1 MIKHSP
7 IAIWTL
13 NEKSLKT
20 ALRLRSVRGIKDI
33 FTSNTLKARYDN
45 PRIKGYDKFSDSL
58 SDNFHEYKG
67 HVFIMATGVV
77 IRTIAGLIKDKT
89 TDPAIVVMDDQGKNV
104 ISLLSGHMGGANTI
118 TMQLA
123 SFLGGN
129 PVITTAT
136 DVNDIIAVDTIA
148 SEIGAKI
155 ENKEVIKVVSSAMLK
170 NEPVA
175 FISDIGLFNRYY
187 GQADYRPDFFRN
199 IVDVNPNEYS
209 AICIVSEKQ
218 HSIPPDV
225 LKKVL
230 MIRPRNIVLGIGC
243 NSGTTKEEITAAV
256 EKILDQKAL
265 SPLSISDIATID
277 KKKDEPGL
285 LEYCESIDCK
295 LTYYTSEELNA
306 VEYMGMTKAS
316 ENVYKHVG
324 AYGVSEPAAILCAG
338 KGAMLVMNKIKS
350 GNMTLA
356 IVKKKLDYLYVK

>member
-1 MIKHSP
+1 MIKYSP

-13 NEKSLKT
+13 NEKGLKT
-20 ALRLRSVRGIKDI
+20 ALRLRSLKGIKDI
-33 FTSNTLKARYDN
+33 FTSSKLKASYDN
-45 PRIKGYDKFSDSL
+45 PRIKGYEKFSDSVR
-58 SDNFHEYKG
+58 DNFHEYSA

-77 IRTIAGLIKDKT
+77 VRTITGLIKDKT
-89 TDPAIVVMDDQGKNV
+89 TDPAVVVMDELGKNV
-104 ISLLSGHMGGANTI
+104 ISLLSGHMGGANTV

-129 PVITTAT
+129 AVITTAT

-155 ENKEVIKVVSSAMLK
+155 ENKEVIKVISSAMLK

-187 GQADYRPDFFRN
+187 EQADYRPHFYRN

-218 HSIPPDV
+218 ISIPPDV

-230 MIRPRNIVLGIGC
+230 MIRPPNIVLGIGC
-243 NSGTTKEEITAAV
+243 NSGTSKDEIAATI
-256 EKILDQKAL
+256 EKVLEQKAL

-285 LEYCESIDCK
+285 LAYCESIGCK
-295 LTYYTSEELNA
+295 LKHYTSEELNH

-324 AYGVSEPAAILCAG
+324 AYGVSEPAALLCAG
-338 KGAMLVMNKIKS
+338 KGAMLMMNKIKS

-356 IVKKKLDYLYVK
+356 IVKKKLDYLNV